1 MCVKELSSVEM
12 NSDVSLEIPSGTV
25 IAYSVL
31 ELQVQ
36 KDGHY
41 GERVWTNEAE
51 RRESLLHKR
60 HFSVLV

>member
-1 MCVKELSSVEM
+1 MQDLSNVEM

-36 KDGHY
+36 KNGHY
-41 GERVWTNEAE
+41 GERVLTSGAE
-51 RRESLLHKR
+51 ETETSTHKR
-60 HFSVLV
+60 NFSVLG